1 MPRSVTRQI
10 YTVHGGLQ
18 MTKRIFTFFDAF
30 FQLACTCASIGNTFQ
45 NYNSRPEAPIFKLSS
60 SLFIRHYLRN
70 PIWFIF
76 HRLLICLNSAG
87 FHASLHVKYS
97 CVAIHASRITTQY
110 ELVQSPRHHIVDDT
124 FRQARVSIAKQWHT
138 CLTNLLPKHS
148 AFGKQLT
155 LNQAYLQAYPEGANY
170 VQTSVGSRNSAIHN
184 AYRILLHSSSSIELR
199 HSLQKH
205 MLGIDISNT
214 RTED

>member
-1 MPRSVTRQI
+1 M
-10 YTVHGGLQ
+10 
-18 MTKRIFTFFDAF
+18 
-30 FQLACTCASIGNTFQ
+30 
-45 NYNSRPEAPIFKLSS
+45 SS

-205 MLGIDISNT
+205 MLGIDVSNT
-214 RTED
+214 RIEE